1 MKVEG
6 DYLGRGSGLLGR
18 GGQERVMGEYD
29 QSTLY
34 ICMKMS

>member
-1 MKVEG
+1 MLNGVYGAQWVREKRKKRVVG
-6 DYLGRGSGLLGR
+6 DR
-18 GGQERVMGEYD
+18 YD